1 VMAELANIFAFRF
14 LAAYDLH
21 TAGLYEFFNGDDKT
35 YWTAIGVLFG
45 VYFLLSI
52 VKFALLYVVILNSNK
67 DIHAEMVNKIM
78 RSPISY
84 FDYTPSGQIIN
95 KFSNDIG
102 IMDYVL
108 AFNIVNSF

>member
-1 VMAELANIFAFRF
+1 M
-14 LAAYDLH
+14 
-21 TAGLYEFFNGDDKT
+21 
-35 YWTAIGVLFG
+35 YWVTIGVLFG
-45 VYFLLSI
+45 AYFILSI
-52 VKFALLYVVILNSNK
+52 IKFALLYIVILNSNK
-67 DIHAEMVNKIM
+67 SIHAEMVNKIL